1 MMLTSVCKGA
11 GPESFPTD
19 WPDDNLTEN
28 ASFLA
33 FVEYAVRQALDPYR
47 SIGGHGGVRVTS
59 PTSFACS

>member
-1 MMLTSVCKGA
+1 MMLTSVCKRA

-47 SIGGHGGVRVTS
+47 SAGGHGGVRVNS